1 MPSTAPAAAPGACA
15 HTDEARLRGT
25 GCTVEAAARCDVR
38 YVTFRVVAND
48 KYLAPREL
56 GVVFAAVRSR
66 FKRERSAP
74 WERFTWRVVP
84 MQGEWVQLQHV
95 LTGKP
100 RGMSAGPDCTS
111 WWRHSPPAT
120 LGLLG
125 WLPRR
130 PAAMRTRNEPSSRAA
145 PHARLRCVPEARPKR
160 QSSAA
165 SPSPSRWLRLVS
177 PPSAEQWV
185 VKVERD
191 RASFGKQTWWRIEG
205 DAPAGAAAGERTV
218 RLQAHARRLP
228 REIPTSRDT

>member
-66 FKRERSAP
+66 FKREQSAP

-120 LGLLG
+120 PGLLG
-125 WLPRR
+125 LATQAPGCNAHPERAVEPHCSPCEAALR
-130 PAAMRTRNEPSSRAA
+130 P
-145 PHARLRCVPEARPKR
+145 
-160 QSSAA
+160 
-165 SPSPSRWLRLVS
+165 
-177 PPSAEQWV
+177 
-185 VKVERD
+185 
-191 RASFGKQTWWRIEG
+191 
-205 DAPAGAAAGERTV
+205 
-218 RLQAHARRLP
+218 
-228 REIPTSRDT
+228 

>member
-1 MPSTAPAAAPGACA
+1 M
-15 HTDEARLRGT
+15 
-25 GCTVEAAARCDVR
+25 R

-66 FKRERSAP
+66 FKREQSAP

-120 LGLLG
+120 PGLLVLATQAPG
-125 WLPRR
+125 CNAHPERAVEPRGSPCEAALR
-130 PAAMRTRNEPSSRAA
+130 P
-145 PHARLRCVPEARPKR
+145 
-160 QSSAA
+160 
-165 SPSPSRWLRLVS
+165 
-177 PPSAEQWV
+177 
-185 VKVERD
+185 
-191 RASFGKQTWWRIEG
+191 
-205 DAPAGAAAGERTV
+205 
-218 RLQAHARRLP
+218 
-228 REIPTSRDT
+228 